1 MSAESIFVLG
11 VNHKT
16 APVAVR
22 EQLAFTDDP
31 EAPFRHFKGI
41 KGCEEFCFLSTCN
54 RVEVIFT
61 TPRKEETIRE
71 IRRFLFQASTLSDEE
86 SEKYTYLHQGSDAI
100 THIYRVSSSLDSM
113 IVGEP
118 QILGQLK
125 DAYRQSSDRD
135 GTGVILNRLLH
146 KAFSVAKRIRT
157 ETNIGGSAVSISY
170 AAVELAKKIFGD
182 ISGKK
187 VMLVGAGEMAELA
200 AEHLVT
206 QGISEV
212 IVANRTLK
220 NAVLL
225 AQRFKGTPVG
235 LNELLEQLEIVDI
248 MISSTG
254 ASGLILHQ
262 KEVKPIMRKRRNRPL
277 FMIDIAVPRDL
288 DPELNNLDNVYLYDV
303 DDLSHV
309 VEINKS
315 DRVQEAGKAERI
327 VVEETLKFLQWR
339 ENMAL
344 TPTITAIRR
353 KADTIAKA
361 ELAKTLHNIELT
373 KKEKKSIEKM
383 ACAIVNKL
391 LHDPI
396 LHLKEDCTPEQKQ
409 QKLDHARNLFAL
421 DNGKLANKNGTEKKI
436 KGDITPAG
444 RKCYESDDSES
455 YIRDT

>member
-1 MSAESIFVLG
+1 MSVDSIFILG

-16 APVAVR
+16 APVEVR
-22 EQLAFTDDP
+22 EKLAFTDDP
-31 EAPFRHFKGI
+31 EAPFRHFKSI
-41 KGCEEFCFLSTCN
+41 EGCDEFCFLSTCN
-54 RVEVIFT
+54 RVEVIFSA
-61 TPRKEETIRE
+61 PKKDEAIRD
-71 IRRFLFQASTLSDEE
+71 IRRFLFQDSNLSDEE
-86 SEKYTYLHQGSDAI
+86 SEKFTYLHQGSDAI
-100 THIYRVSSSLDSM
+100 THIYRVASSLDSM

-187 VMLVGAGEMAELA
+187 VLLVGAGEMAELA

-212 IVANRTLK
+212 IVANRTLE

-288 DPELNNLDNVYLYDV
+288 DPELNNVDNVYLYDV
-303 DDLSHV
+303 DDLTHV

-315 DRVQEAGKAERI
+315 EREQEANKAERI
-327 VVEETLKFLQWR
+327 VVEETVKFLQWLD
-339 ENMAL
+339 NMEL
-344 TPTITAIRR
+344 TPTITAMRQ
-353 KADTIAKA
+353 KADAIARA
-361 ELAKTLHNIELT
+361 ELEKTFSHIEVD
-373 KKEKKSIEKM
+373 KKGKKSIEKM

-396 LHLKEDCTPEQKQ
+396 VHLKADCEPDYKQ
-409 QKLDHARNLFAL
+409 DKLDHARRLFGL
-421 DNGKLANKNGTEKKI
+421 DEDRPYPSTKTKDTPQP
-436 KGDITPAG
+436 ITPAG
-444 RKCYESDDSES
+444 RKCFPPDEE
-455 YIRDT
+455 

>member
-41 KGCEEFCFLSTCN
+41 NGCEEFCFLSTCN

-61 TPRKEETIRE
+61 TPRKEETIRK

-86 SEKYTYLHQGSDAI
+86 SEEYTYLHQGSDAI
-100 THIYRVSSSLDSM
+100 THIFRVSSSLDSM

-135 GTGVILNRLLH
+135 GTAVILNRLLH

-212 IVANRTLK
+212 IVANRTLE

-303 DDLSHV
+303 DDLGHV

-315 DRVQEAGKAERI
+315 ERVQEAGKAERI
-327 VVEETLKFLQWR
+327 VVEETLKFLQWL

-353 KADTIAKA
+353 KADTIAQA
-361 ELAKTLHNIELT
+361 ELAKTLYNIDLT

-396 LHLKEDCTPEQKQ
+396 LHLKEDCPPEQKQ

-421 DNGKLANKNGTEKKI
+421 DNDKLANKNGNEKKT
-436 KGDITPAG
+436 KGDITLAG
-444 RKCYESDDSES
+444 RKCYEADD
-455 YIRDT
+455 